1 VGKNAWA
8 KALTYFNGT
17 AVVPTTEPATTV
29 APTTPP
35 RHQRAPLVESR
46 PASVPGRRF
55 HVTQA
60 VVSVSRSRYRAGS
73 GHPGPG
79 RGVRR
84 IGRLTSSTA
93 SSRSARGHDAV
104 PLGSRHGRGSAGYR
118 PSSSADCAKS
128 VSGTLVLYASTRDE
142 PVNLSDSRPETHQHC
157 STAGAN
163 AATRCYLIQ
172 MLRSALTCTNGCSC
186 WSTDEKNSPRIFLTM
201 DALLPTGLGGKL
213 LLLQFDA
220 DIVPAML
227 MNVTCIGHSSA
238 YSTDDDTRSLLT
250 SSHRRRLGPMVLT
263 GWLGP
268 MVDTEPSWCGH
279 PGDLDEPGLRC
290 YQER

>member
-1 VGKNAWA
+1 VPAKPITLLWINFRYAAEQAGLSRQYGGVHFKHGDKDARAAGASAGKNAWA

-128 VSGTLVLYASTRDE
+128 VSGALVLYASTRDE
-142 PVNLSDSRPETHQHC
+142 PVHLSDSRPETHQH
-157 STAGAN
+157 SSPADAN
-163 AATRCYLIQ
+163 CCH
-172 MLRSALTCTNGCSC
+172 S
-186 WSTDEKNSPRIFLTM
+186 
-201 DALLPTGLGGKL
+201 L
-213 LLLQFDA
+213 LLDPDA
-220 DIVPAML
+220 MIRIDL
-227 MNVTCIGHSSA
+227 HK
-238 YSTDDDTRSLLT
+238 RLFLLVNG
-250 SSHRRRLGPMVLT
+250 R
-263 GWLGP
+263 
-268 MVDTEPSWCGH
+268 E
-279 PGDLDEPGLRC
+279 E
-290 YQER
+290 